1 MALLTGEAGANPAR
15 DRRRKAQTIF
25 ALIRMPRS
33 EDMPLGFF
41 LRRLSV
47 DASKSEYSVSKAPT
61 HAADAPALGKYK
73 FKENT
78 RMKCNSLKKW
88 LALIGCIVLIAALAL
103 TTTGCGSKEEAQEP
117 VGENN
122 APVEIVG
129 EGATVFQF
137 SVVDLDGNESK
148 FEVHTD
154 ETTVGA
160 ALLKEG
166 LIEGEEG
173 PYGLYV
179 MKVNGIEAIYEED
192 GSYWAFYEN
201 GEYGMTGVDLTD
213 IDPSVAYSFVQT
225 KD

>member
-1 MALLTGEAGANPAR
+1 
-15 DRRRKAQTIF
+15 
-25 ALIRMPRS
+25 
-33 EDMPLGFF
+33 
-41 LRRLSV
+41 
-47 DASKSEYSVSKAPT
+47 
-61 HAADAPALGKYK
+61 
-73 FKENT
+73 
-78 RMKCNSLKKW
+78 MKLNSLKKW
-88 LALIGCIVLIAALAL
+88 LMLIGCIVLIAALAL
-103 TTTGCGSKEEAQEP
+103 TTTGCGSKEEAEAPAAQESAE
-117 VGENN
+117 VT
-122 APVEIVG
+122 VMG

-137 SVVDLDGNESK
+137 SVEDLEGNVTK
-148 FEVHTD
+148 FEIHTD

>member
-1 MALLTGEAGANPAR
+1 
-15 DRRRKAQTIF
+15 
-25 ALIRMPRS
+25 
-33 EDMPLGFF
+33 
-41 LRRLSV
+41 
-47 DASKSEYSVSKAPT
+47 
-61 HAADAPALGKYK
+61 
-73 FKENT
+73 
-78 RMKCNSLKKW
+78 MKTNSLKKW

-103 TTTGCGSKEEAQEP
+103 TTTGCGSKEDTPAP

-122 APVEIVG
+122 VTAESMG
-129 EGATVFQF
+129 DGATVFQF
-137 SVVDLDGNESK
+137 SVVDLEGNETK
-148 FEVHTD
+148 FEIHTD

-179 MKVNGIEAIYEED
+179 KVVNGIPAIYEED

-201 GEYGMTGVDLTD
+201 GEYGLTGVDLTD
-213 IDPSVAYSFVQT
+213 INPDVAYSFVQT

>member
-1 MALLTGEAGANPAR
+1 M
-15 DRRRKAQTIF
+15 K
-25 ALIRMPRS
+25 
-33 EDMPLGFF
+33 
-41 LRRLSV
+41 
-47 DASKSEYSVSKAPT
+47 KSY
-61 HAADAPALGKYK
+61 
-73 FKENT
+73 
-78 RMKCNSLKKW
+78 LKKW
-88 LALIGCIVLIAALAL
+88 LSVIGCIVLIAALAL
-103 TTTGCGSKEEAQEP
+103 TTTGCGSKEAAQPAATPEASD
-117 VGENN
+117 VT
-122 APVEIVG
+122 VKG

-137 SVVDLDGNESK
+137 SVVDLEGNETK
-148 FEVHTD
+148 FEIHTD

-201 GEYGMTGVDLTD
+201 DQYGLTGVDMTD

>member
-1 MALLTGEAGANPAR
+1 M
-15 DRRRKAQTIF
+15 K
-25 ALIRMPRS
+25 
-33 EDMPLGFF
+33 
-41 LRRLSV
+41 
-47 DASKSEYSVSKAPT
+47 KSY
-61 HAADAPALGKYK
+61 
-73 FKENT
+73 
-78 RMKCNSLKKW
+78 LKKW
-88 LALIGCIVLIAALAL
+88 LSVIGCIVLIAALAL
-103 TTTGCGSKEEAQEP
+103 TTTGCGGKEAEQP
-117 VGENN
+117 VTT
-122 APVEIVG
+122 PQVSDVTVMG

-137 SVVDLDGNESK
+137 SVVDLEENETK
-148 FEVHTD
+148 FEIHTD

-160 ALLKEG
+160 ALLKLG

-201 GEYGMTGVDLTD
+201 GQYGLTGVDLTD

>member
-1 MALLTGEAGANPAR
+1 M
-15 DRRRKAQTIF
+15 
-25 ALIRMPRS
+25 
-33 EDMPLGFF
+33 
-41 LRRLSV
+41 
-47 DASKSEYSVSKAPT
+47 
-61 HAADAPALGKYK
+61 K
-73 FKENT
+73 F
-78 RMKCNSLKKW
+78 NSLKKW
-88 LALIGCIVLIAALAL
+88 LTLIGCIVLIAALAL
-103 TTTGCGSKEEAQEP
+103 TTTGCGSKEAAQP
-117 VGENN
+117 AAPAEN
-122 APVEIVG
+122 AEVKVLG

-137 SVVDLDGNESK
+137 SVVDLEGNESK
-148 FEVHTD
+148 FEIHTD

-179 MKVNGIEAIYEED
+179 KVVNGITAIYEED

-201 GEYGMTGVDLTD
+201 DQYGLTGVDLTD

>member
-1 MALLTGEAGANPAR
+1 MGEAGANPAR
-15 DRRRKAQTIF
+15 DRRRKAQTIS

-41 LRRLSV
+41 LRRPSE
-47 DASKSEYSVSKAPT
+47 DASKSEYSVSKAPKN
-61 HAADAPALGKYK
+61 AADAPALGKYK